1 MDRTEHGSGSAEAV
15 ANLLCEGPNV
25 RLYRA
30 GGRNSLHPSGVDAL
44 HRRTTLPDHMGQLVC
59 EELLSRGPRRVVF
72 AVPEEDVV
80 DVQVVRALA

>member
-1 MDRTEHGSGSAEAV
+1 
-15 ANLLCEGPNV
+15 
-25 RLYRA
+25 
-30 GGRNSLHPSGVDAL
+30 
-44 HRRTTLPDHMGQLVC
+44 HMGQLVC